1 MKKSVIYKITT
12 PTGKIYIGKT
22 ADFNSRMNSYRCLN
36 NKKQKAIHASIL
48 KYGWDAHQVEIL
60 EEAEPY
66 LLNELEKVYIKK
78 YNSYNRNSPNGL
90 NLTEGGEGS
99 LGRKDSEETKRKRAQ
114 KHIGTKRSESA
125 KKLMSDKKKG
135 KIPYAATLPR
145 TEKQIYHSKY
155 GNLGRKKPDIQRKK
169 ELESKLKIFLDK
181 YGSVLQLD
189 MNGNLIK
196 EWYILPKDI
205 ARQIGID
212 DSHLYK
218 ALKIKNKNCKNFY
231 WEYKNNSSR

>member
-1 MKKSVIYKITT
+1 MKKSVIYKITN

-22 ADFNSRMNSYRCLN
+22 TDFNTRMNSYRCLN

-48 KYGWDAHQVEIL
+48 KYGWDAHEVEIL
-60 EEAEPY
+60 EETEPY

-114 KHIGTKRSESA
+114 KHIGTKRSEST

-135 KIPYAATLPR
+135 KIPYSSKLPR

-155 GNLGRKKPDIQRKK
+155 GNLGRKKTEQQLKNELNTKLEKFLKK
-169 ELESKLKIFLDK
+169 M
-181 YGSVLQLD
+181 GGVLQFDL
-189 MNGNLIK
+189 NYNLIR
-196 EWYILPKDI
+196 EWYKLPKDV
-205 ARQIGID
+205 AREIGIN